1 MDRAL
6 VEHFG
11 YELRK
16 ASLGIPSF
24 KGPQL
29 IILGHVGQ
37 SLPSQKVLVEL
48 GCCAC
53 FSRPPRQAYLRD
65 ALSVAL
71 SGGTK
76 LIRTKPDF
84 TLDTGHLIRSA
95 PMNGRYSTGS
105 SHESPVSAS
114 STSKITLEQQTDA
127 LNISTSQISTLEITA
142 VRKPRIFV
150 VEDNK
155 VNQMVAQRLLNNL
168 GCQVDVANDGVEA
181 IEILGR
187 TNDYDIIFMDCHMP
201 IMDGFETAKMVRQ
214 KGCISRNVPIVALTA
229 ATAEGEVE
237 KCITAGMDDY
247 ISKPVTR
254 GILHRALDEWVGKN
268 SRWV

>member
-84 TLDTGHLIRSA
+84 TLDTG
-95 PMNGRYSTGS
+95 
-105 SHESPVSAS
+105 
-114 STSKITLEQQTDA
+114 SKCATLFAA
-127 LNISTSQISTLEITA
+127 L
-142 VRKPRIFV
+142 
-150 VEDNK
+150 
-155 VNQMVAQRLLNNL
+155 
-168 GCQVDVANDGVEA
+168 
-181 IEILGR
+181 
-187 TNDYDIIFMDCHMP
+187 
-201 IMDGFETAKMVRQ
+201 
-214 KGCISRNVPIVALTA
+214 VPL
-229 ATAEGEVE
+229 
-237 KCITAGMDDY
+237 
-247 ISKPVTR
+247 
-254 GILHRALDEWVGKN
+254 
-268 SRWV
+268 